1 MSLAGNVRELFA
13 LINIDRLLLL
23 QEVIH
28 LCNTYGQDFAEAPS
42 QDIQVIKRQ
51 ASRGLRNAEQV
62 SSEMANTLLRDLLRI
77 THHEHAC

>member
-13 LINIDRLLLL
+13 LIHVDRSLLL

-28 LCNTYGQDFAEAPS
+28 LCNTYGHDCAEVPRQDL
-42 QDIQVIKRQ
+42 QDIKRM
-51 ASRGLRNAEQV
+51 ASQGLRNAEQV
-62 SSEMANTLLRDLLRI
+62 TSEMANTLLRDLLRI